1 MMTGLTPA
9 RIAVAATCAG
19 LVAGGVMLIAL
30 RDEPQDSDV
39 PDAELSP
46 VATDEPRRRPSTGAI
61 DARTA
66 PTQLEAAPPAPLEA
80 APPAP
85 LETAPPAPLETA
97 PPAPLETAPPAPLE
111 AAPPTQL
118 EAAPTS
124 PPTITRI
131 DGPATVTEPAV
142 RLSPPPIIT
151 TPGAHL
157 LALTKTGPTPAVSA
171 SDPGSFMAML
181 NTFGPGWAAADGTI
195 SIPLPDGKTLW
206 LFGDTLLNMPNPN
219 GTLRRNADFVRNS
232 AILHDGATA
241 TTLLTGT
248 AQDAGDFLEPADPK
262 EWYWPGHG
270 IVEGDELVV
279 FMGRVRKTPTGAPGW
294 NFEGVGS
301 DMLRLNLSDLSVKSR
316 TPMPGST
323 GTDWGSAVIDDG
335 THTYVFGAHTRPNE
349 PYYRGALLARTAS
362 GHLKEAAFEYWNG
375 SGWSAD
381 PAAAKP
387 VIDGVSPS
395 YSVVR
400 TPLGRYA
407 MVSQEWF
414 FGTKLNVR
422 TADTPAGPWSEWRT
436 IDDGPPKA
444 PDIISYNAQVHP
456 RFTADGKLLA
466 SWNMNRSDGQLPG
479 PNQLDGYRPVFRALD
494 VNLLDG

>member
-1 MMTGLTPA
+1 MTSVGRSIGPVLTA
-9 RIAVAATCAG
+9 RRFVVAAAALGTIGLGALVLARLPRHEEPAAPRDARAG
-19 LVAGGVMLIAL
+19 ARQLGTRPTA
-30 RDEPQDSDV
+30 
-39 PDAELSP
+39 
-46 VATDEPRRRPSTGAI
+46 PSTTTTIAT
-61 DARTA
+61 TA
-66 PTQLEAAPPAPLEA
+66 TTVAPISIA
-80 APPAP
+80 
-85 LETAPPAPLETA
+85 
-97 PPAPLETAPPAPLE
+97 
-111 AAPPTQL
+111 
-118 EAAPTS
+118 
-124 PPTITRI
+124 
-131 DGPATVTEPAV
+131 
-142 RLSPPPIIT
+142 
-151 TPGAHL
+151 PGAGYL
-157 LALTKTGPTPAVSA
+157 SLTKTGPRPATRATDPA
-171 SDPGSFMAML
+171 SFQALL
-181 NTFGPGWAAADGTI
+181 NTTGPGWAAADGTI
-195 SIPLPDGKTLW
+195 SIPLADGKTLW
-206 LFGDTLLNMPNPN
+206 LFGDTIVNLPNAD

-279 FMGRVRKTPTGAPGW
+279 FMGRVRKTPTGVPGW

-316 TPMPGST
+316 TSMPGGT
-323 GTDWGSAVIDDG
+323 GTEWGSAVIDDG
-335 THTYVFGAHTRPNE
+335 THTYVFGAYTRPNE

-387 VIDGVSPS
+387 VTDEVSPA

-400 TPLGRYA
+400 TPQGRYA

-422 TADTPAGPWSEWRT
+422 TADAPAGPWSEWRT
-436 IDDGPPKA
+436 IDDGPPK
-444 PDIISYNAQVHP
+444 PPGGISYNAQVHP
-456 RFTADGKLLA
+456 TFTADGKLLA
-466 SWNMNRSDGQLPG
+466 SWNMNRGDAQLPG
-479 PNQLDGYRPVFRALD
+479 PDQLDGYRPVFRALD
-494 VNLLDG
+494 ANLLDG